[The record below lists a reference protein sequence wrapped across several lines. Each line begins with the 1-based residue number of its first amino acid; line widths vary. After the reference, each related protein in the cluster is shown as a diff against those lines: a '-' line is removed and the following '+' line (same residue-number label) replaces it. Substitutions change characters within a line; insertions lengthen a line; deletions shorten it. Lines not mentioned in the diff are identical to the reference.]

1 MSTTTEPEDEATEAA
16 EGRQADSPKEIPAE
30 GWKQVALR
38 VKVESQKDQVPLLS
52 AGLAFYGLLAAVP
65 GMVAIISMYGLVSD
79 PKDISNQVKSLL
91 GSAPPEARTLL
102 RHQLEKLTTSSGG
115 GLGLGVL
122 LGIVI
127 ALWSASAGMKHLIE
141 GVNAAYDED
150 ETRGFVKLRLTAIVL
165 TVGVAVF
172 LVLAVGVITVLPGIF
187 DHLPVIGSILLAVAR
202 FGGLLAAF
210 IVGLGVLYRYGPD
223 RDKPEWRWVSW
234 GSAIAAIVWVIAS
247 IAFSVY
253 ASSFSKF
260 NKTYGSL
267 GAIIVV
273 LLWLQISAAVI
284 LLGAEV
290 NAELE
295 RQTRKDSTEGRPEP
309 MGDRQ
314 ANAAD
319 TLGGDPRQAD

>member
-16 EGRQADSPKEIPAE
+16 VGRQADSPKEIPAK

-38 VKVESQKDQVPLLS
+38 VKVEAKNDRVPLLS

-65 GMVAIISMYGLVSD
+65 GLVAIISMYGLVSD
-79 PKDISNQVKSLL
+79 PKDISDQVKSLM
-91 GSAPPEARTLL
+91 GTAPPEARTLL

-141 GVNAAYDED
+141 GVNGAYDED
-150 ETRGFVKLRLTAIVL
+150 ETRGYVKLRLTAIVL

-172 LVLAVGVITVLPGIF
+172 LVVAVGVITVLPGIF
-187 DHLPVIGSILLAVAR
+187 DHLGVVGSILLAVAR

-234 GSAIAAIVWVIAS
+234 GSAIAAILWVIAS

-253 ASSFSKF
+253 ASNFSKF

-267 GAIIVV
+267 GAVIVV

-284 LLGAEV
+284 LLGAEI

-309 MGDRQ
+309 MGDRH
-314 ANAAD
+314 AYAAD
-319 TLGGDPRQAD
+319 TIGGDPP